1 MTNCTICTITLVQM
15 IPFSIQ
21 FKGGAPLSEQII
33 AGIKKAIAIGQLK
46 AGEKFPSVR
55 QLSLEL
61 KINPN
66 TAHKVVQALVQE
78 GILVVTP
85 AIGSV
90 IANIE
95 PSSAKKRQELLQEP
109 VENLVIEAKRLQL
122 PLEVI
127 EEILRKTWN
136 QMEKKE

>member
-1 MTNCTICTITLVQM
+1 M